1 MKSRKVHG
9 QAVWDLRHSW
19 GLRQQNQEFSRHG
32 PIEGQIQEV
41 NPLHRLVCT
50 RCALEFSPGDIF
62 WKCTCGGLLN
72 LTFEP
77 TFPIEKIK
85 KRKPTLWRYREAI
98 PIAKDDSI
106 LSFDEGFTPLVP
118 LTFDNKKVWVKQ
130 DHLFPTGSYK
140 DRGASVLMSKV
151 KELGIS
157 RVVEDSSGNA
167 GCAIAAYCAL
177 GGIRSEIY
185 VPENTSPAKLAQ
197 IESYGAVLKKIPGSR
212 EDTARAVWEAAQ
224 KDYYA
229 SHSWNVYFFHGTK
242 TFAFEVWEQLEW
254 KAPDTLILPVGNGTL
269 LLGAFIGFNEL
280 LEAGMI
286 REIPKIVGVQSAHC
300 APLAKAFRERL
311 KDIPKVHPQD
321 TLAEGIAIAEPVR
334 GRQTLEAVKESGGS
348 FLSVNDGEVK
358 KSLRFASQ
366 KGFYLEPT
374 AAATLAGVFQYL
386 RNSDPE
392 EIVVSVFTGHGLKA
406 TEKIL
411 KILGEAAL

>member
-1 MKSRKVHG
+1 MYHLTCAKCSRTFPPEEK
-9 QAVWDLRHSW
+9 
-19 GLRQQNQEFSRHG
+19 
-32 PIEGQIQEV
+32 
-41 NPLHRLVCT
+41 T
-50 RCALEFSPGDIF
+50 
-62 WKCTCGGLLN
+62 WKCSCGGL
-72 LTFEP
+72 FDIEFQP

-85 KRKPTLWRYREAI
+85 RRKPTLWRYREAL
-98 PIAKDDSI
+98 PLERDDSI
-106 LSFDEGFTPLVP
+106 LSFEEGFTPLLP
-118 LTFDNKKVWVKQ
+118 LILEGKEVWMKQ

-140 DRGASVLMSKV
+140 DRGASILMSKV

-167 GCAIAAYCAL
+167 GCAIAAYGAR

-185 VPENTSPAKLAQ
+185 VPQDTSPAKLAQ

-242 TFAFEVWEQLEW
+242 TFAFEVWEQLDW

-269 LLGAFIGFNEL
+269 LLGAFIGFNDL

-300 APLAKAFRERL
+300 APLVKAFREGL
-311 KDIPKVHPQD
+311 KDIPKVRPQE

-334 GRQTLEAVKESGGS
+334 GKQALEAVKKSGGS

-358 KSLRFASQ
+358 RSLRFASQ

-392 EIVVSVFTGHGLKA
+392 EIIVSTFTGHGLKA
-406 TEKIL
+406 TEKIS
-411 KILGEAAL
+411 KILGEAAR

>member
-1 MKSRKVHG
+1 MRFKGSPLHHLTCAKCSRKFPPEEK
-9 QAVWDLRHSW
+9 A
-19 GLRQQNQEFSRHG
+19 
-32 PIEGQIQEV
+32 
-41 NPLHRLVCT
+41 
-50 RCALEFSPGDIF
+50 
-62 WKCTCGGLLN
+62 WKCSCGGLLDIE
-72 LTFEP
+72 FQP
-77 TFPIEKIK
+77 AFPIEKIK
-85 KRKPTLWRYREAI
+85 RRKPTLWRYREAI
-98 PIAKDDSI
+98 PIAKDESI

-118 LTFDNKKVWVKQ
+118 LTFENKKVWVKQ

-140 DRGASVLMSKV
+140 DRGASILMSKV

-167 GCAIAAYCAL
+167 GCAIAAYGAR

-185 VPENTSPAKLAQ
+185 VPQNTSPGKLAQ

-254 KAPDTLILPVGNGTL
+254 KAPDTLILPAGNGTL
-269 LLGAFIGFNEL
+269 LLGAFIGFSEL
-280 LEAGMI
+280 SEAGRI

-300 APLAKAFRERL
+300 APLAKAFREGL
-311 KDIPKVHPQD
+311 KDLPKVRPQD

-334 GRQTLEAVKESGGS
+334 GRQALEAVKKSGGS
-348 FLSVNDGEVK
+348 FLSVDDGEVK
-358 KSLRFASQ
+358 KALRFASR

-392 EIVVSVFTGHGLKA
+392 ELIVSVFTGHGLKA

-411 KILGEAAL
+411 KILEEPGDA

>member
-1 MKSRKVHG
+1 M
-9 QAVWDLRHSW
+9 
-19 GLRQQNQEFSRHG
+19 
-32 PIEGQIQEV
+32 
-41 NPLHRLVCT
+41 HRLVCN
-50 RCALEFSPGDIF
+50 RCAREFSSGDQF
-62 WKCTCGGLLN
+62 WNCTCGGLLN
-72 LTFEP
+72 LAFEP
-77 TFPIEKIK
+77 AFPIEKIK
-85 KRKPTLWRYREAI
+85 KRKPNLWRYREAI
-98 PIAKDDSI
+98 PIVKDDSI

-118 LTFDNKKVWVKQ
+118 LTFGNKKVWVKQ

-167 GCAIAAYCAL
+167 GCAIAAYGAR

-185 VPENTSPAKLAQ
+185 VPQNTSPGKLAQ

-242 TFAFEVWEQLEW
+242 TFAFEVWEQLQW

-269 LLGAFIGFNEL
+269 LLGAFIGFSEL
-280 LEAGMI
+280 LEAGMT

-300 APLAKAFRERL
+300 APLAKAFRAGL
-311 KDIPKVHPQD
+311 KEFAKVQPQD

-334 GRQTLEAVKESGGS
+334 GKQVLEAVIQSGGS
-348 FLSVNDGEVK
+348 FLAVDDEEVK
-358 KSLRFASQ
+358 RSLRFVSQ
-366 KGFYLEPT
+366 MGFYIEPT
-374 AAATLAGVFQYL
+374 AAATLAGVLQYL

-392 EIVVSVFTGHGLKA
+392 EIIISVFTGHGLKA
-406 TEKIL
+406 TEKIS
-411 KILGEAAL
+411 KILEEPGDV

>member
-1 MKSRKVHG
+1 
-9 QAVWDLRHSW
+9 
-19 GLRQQNQEFSRHG
+19 
-32 PIEGQIQEV
+32 
-41 NPLHRLVCT
+41 LHRLVCT
-50 RCALEFSPGDIF
+50 RCARAFSPGEKLWRCI
-62 WKCTCGGLLN
+62 CGGLLN
-72 LTFEP
+72 LEFGP

-98 PIAKDDSI
+98 PIVKDDSI

-118 LTFDNKKVWVKQ
+118 LTFENKKIWVKQ

-167 GCAIAAYCAL
+167 GCAIAAYGAR

-185 VPENTSPAKLAQ
+185 VPENTSPGKLAQ
-197 IESYGAVLKKIPGSR
+197 IESYGAVLKKVPGSR
-212 EDTARAVWEAAQ
+212 EDTARAVWQAAQ

-242 TFAFEVWEQLEW
+242 TFAFEVWEQMEW
-254 KAPDTLILPVGNGTL
+254 KTPDTLILPVGNGTL

-286 REIPKIVGVQSAHC
+286 REIPKLVGVQSAHC
-300 APLAKAFRERL
+300 APLAKAFREGL

-334 GRQTLEAVKESGGS
+334 GKQALEAVKKSGGT
-348 FLSVNDGEVK
+348 FLTVNDGEVK
-358 KSLRFASQ
+358 ESLRLISQ

-374 AAATLAGVFQYL
+374 AAATLAGVLQYL

-392 EIVVSVFTGHGLKA
+392 EIIVSVFTGHGLKA

-411 KILGEAAL
+411 KILEESAF

>member
-1 MKSRKVHG
+1 M
-9 QAVWDLRHSW
+9 
-19 GLRQQNQEFSRHG
+19 
-32 PIEGQIQEV
+32 P
-41 NPLHRLVCT
+41 RLVCT
-50 RCALEFSPGDIF
+50 RCAKEFSPGDKYWRCI
-62 WKCTCGGLLN
+62 CGGLLD
-72 LTFEP
+72 LAFKP
-77 TFPIEKIK
+77 LFPIERIK

-98 PIAKDDSI
+98 PIAKDESI

-118 LTFDNKKVWVKQ
+118 LTFENKKVWVKQ

-167 GCAIAAYCAL
+167 GCAIAAYGAR

-185 VPENTSPAKLAQ
+185 VPENTSPGKLAQ

-212 EDTARAVWEAAQ
+212 EDTARAVWEAAR

-300 APLAKAFRERL
+300 GPLAKAFREGL
-311 KDIPKVHPQD
+311 KDIPKVKPQD

-334 GRQTLEAVKESGGS
+334 GKQALEAVKKSGGS
-348 FLSVNDGEVK
+348 FLAVDDGEVK
-358 KSLRFASQ
+358 RSLRFVSQ
-366 KGFYLEPT
+366 KGFYIEPT
-374 AAATLAGVFQYL
+374 AAATLAGVLQYL

-392 EIVVSVFTGHGLKA
+392 EIIVSVFTGHGLKA

-411 KILGEAAL
+411 KILEEPENV